1 MEFPVVWVST
11 GGGGGRVLGDDVVGL
26 GELGVDPRQLVYR
39 RGDPQA
45 RHVGRQQ
52 LLEQGVPHD
61 LRLAPG
67 PLRLPRRLLL
77 LLLLSCATISRRR
90 GEEAPALAALLR
102 QRHDVR
108 ELVVELLH
116 YPGMRDGWFM
126 TKRTTLCYDVCGGKD
141 RASSSILLFM
151 DMSEC
156 GPEGGHRREMEMA
169 MAFSEGEDLMGE
181 TELSLQWPR
190 QIIPPSADAVRCSF
204 CHSP

>member
-67 PLRLPRRLLL
+67 PLRLPRRRCLLL

-116 YPGMRDGWFM
+116 YPSPPQHLSR
-126 TKRTTLCYDVCGGKD
+126 R
-141 RASSSILLFM
+141 R
-151 DMSEC
+151 
-156 GPEGGHRREMEMA
+156 EGGHRREMEMA